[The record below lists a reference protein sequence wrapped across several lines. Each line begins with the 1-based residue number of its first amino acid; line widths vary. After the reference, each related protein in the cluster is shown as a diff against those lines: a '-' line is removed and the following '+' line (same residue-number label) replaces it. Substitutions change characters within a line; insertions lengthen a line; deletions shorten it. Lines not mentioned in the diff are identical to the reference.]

1 MIRNCGRWFATR
13 SPGTVAAGSGPAAPR
28 IRRPH
33 SARTSATC
41 ACRSPAVETTTARA
55 SSNRQCAAIT
65 ADIAS
70 RSDINRA
77 GGAGW
82 AGRAGRETPQRLI
95 LPFLLI
101 PLIAP
106 IPPMSSILVTR
117 KLPSSVIAKLGMAG
131 DVDLYTGEAAIP
143 ADELRARI
151 AGKDALV
158 CLLTDAIDRTV
169 IDAAPALKAIANV
182 AVGYN
187 NIDVA
192 YARSRGI
199 AVTNTPDVLTESVAD
214 FTWSMILAI
223 TRRLSEGERLVRRGE
238 WKGWALDLLLGT
250 ELRGKQLGLIGVGRI
265 GRAVAA
271 RAGAFGMRVAYTS
284 RREIDLPAAEPMQL
298 DRLLLTSDVVS
309 LHVPL
314 TPETRHLI
322 DKRALTRMK
331 RSAYLINT
339 ARGPVVDEAALAW
352 ALQHHLLAGAAL
364 DVYEEEPAIHPD
376 LLSLENVLLVPHL
389 GSGTT
394 ETRTAM
400 ADLAADNVLAVLGG
414 RPPLTPVP

>member
-1 MIRNCGRWFATR
+1 MGQV
-13 SPGTVAAGSGPAAPR
+13 G
-28 IRRPH
+28 
-33 SARTSATC
+33 
-41 ACRSPAVETTTARA
+41 RA
-55 SSNRQCAAIT
+55 SV
-65 ADIAS
+65 
-70 RSDINRA
+70 
-77 GGAGW
+77 
-82 AGRAGRETPQRLI
+82 
-95 LPFLLI
+95 
-101 PLIAP
+101 
-106 IPPMSSILVTR
+106 LVTR
-117 KLPSSVIAKLGMAG
+117 KLPSSVIDKLSAIA
-131 DVDLYTGEAAIP
+131 DVDLYTGAVAIP
-143 ADELRARI
+143 ADELRARV

-158 CLLTDAIDRTV
+158 CLLTDP
-169 IDAAPALKAIANV
+169 IDAATIDAGSALKVIANV
-182 AVGYN
+182 AVGFN
-187 NIDVA
+187 NIDVP

-199 AVTNTPDVLTESVAD
+199 VVTNTPDVLTESVAD
-214 FTWSMILAI
+214 FTWALILAI

-284 RREIDLPAAEPMQL
+284 RRELDFPGAEPMQM
-298 DRLLLTSDVVS
+298 DRLLLTSDIVS

-339 ARGPVVDEAALAW
+339 ARGPVVDEEALAW

-364 DVYEEEPAIHPD
+364 DVYEHEPAVHPD
-376 LLSLENVLLVPHL
+376 LFGLENVLLVPHL
-389 GSGTT
+389 ASGTT

-400 ADLAADNVLAVLGG
+400 ADLAAENVLAVLGG